1 MTVGHAEALTSVNIN
16 GEDVA
21 VTPSFNYLGSILSRQ
36 RGYEEDIKQH
46 IDKAA
51 SVMNSLH
58 KQLWS
63 QRAVSDQ
70 ASHLQGRR
78 ALLLSYGSET

>member
-1 MTVGHAEALTSVNIN
+1 MHDLKICQEEAANVGLTVNWSKTRIMTAEHAEALTSVNIN

-21 VTPSFNYLGSILSRQ
+21 VTLSFNYLGSTLSRQ
-36 RGYEEDIKQH
+36 GCCEEDIKQR
-46 IDKAA
+46 IGKAA

-63 QRAVSDQ
+63 
-70 ASHLQGRR
+70 
-78 ALLLSYGSET
+78 